1 MCVYDWETILLC
13 KTSDERITAYIA
25 AVDELEMSTT
35 AAATL
40 NEWIEM
46 NIPKDIPTGA
56 LEIFA
61 NYNVF
66 DGCENDGS

>member
-1 MCVYDWETILLC
+1 MCDDWETILLC
-13 KTSDERITAYIA
+13 KISDERITAYIA

-40 NEWIEM
+40 NEWVEM